1 MQNRTR
7 LKQMK
12 AVGVEFVGILPVKI
26 EGRVCPFVLELENKD
41 FTPDTV
47 PHLPLPECK
56 AKCGCIYYAKASK
69 VSEADKAKAT
79 EKLKSLGFSIKITP
93 GNKPNP

>member
-1 MQNRTR
+1 
-7 LKQMK
+7 MK
-12 AVGVEFVGILPVKI
+12 AVSVEFVGILPMKI

-56 AKCGCIYYAKASK
+56 AKCGCIYFAKASK
-69 VSEADKAKAT
+69 VSEADKAKAA